1 MQRKYSRAC
10 RFPCGRGF
18 LHKPLLLRL
27 IREGPR
33 SAACVFEECST
44 PKPEKCG
51 GGDPSLCTINLPF
64 LPRTPQRTF
73 QAVFASQ
80 SASILL
86 GELMH
91 KSQRRKDSSY
101 AGVYEGARPG
111 VTSLRIF
118 WWLQTNVPPIRRVLR
133 FKYSSPCQ
141 RRLRMISVT
150 GKPRGKYGSPKE
162 PLEWLGEKREN

>member
-1 MQRKYSRAC
+1 MRPGISSQASSSSIDQRRAAVCGLRVRRMFYSQARKVW
-10 RFPCGRGF
+10 RRG
-18 LHKPLLLRL
+18 PL
-27 IREGPR
+27 IMHNK
-33 SAACVFEECST
+33 ST
-44 PKPEKCG
+44 
-51 GGDPSLCTINLPF
+51 F

-118 WWLQTNVPPIRRVLR
+118 WWLQTNVPPILR

-162 PLEWLGEKREN
+162 PLEWLREKREN